1 MGYSLVTEVEK
12 EVPNRMKISH
22 CIRFF
27 TGFLQDLDHICRQ
40 GFFSSALWTSVSGCF
55 CKVFGTIFNN
65 SKQEIAS
72 GTNSMTY
79 FGIC

>member
-27 TGFLQDLDHICRQ
+27 TGFLQDLDHIISADKA
-40 GFFSSALWTSVSGCF
+40 FSHQLCGPLSVA
-55 CKVFGTIFNN
+55 
-65 SKQEIAS
+65 AS
-72 GTNSMTY
+72 VKYLVLFLTTANKKLLLEL
-79 FGIC
+79 IL